1 MDSDRWKQVD
11 SLLQS
16 ALDCPP
22 EEREAYLRRA
32 CAADETLEREVRSLL
47 AAQAHAGSF
56 LERPAIEAAARALVR
71 QQSRGQQSS
80 GDSLLDRIISRYR
93 IVEKLG
99 SGGMGVVYKAEDI
112 ELGRFVALK
121 FLPGELAQD
130 PQALERFRREARAAS
145 ALNHPNICTIYEVGR
160 EDGHSFIAMEF
171 LDGLTLKHRI
181 AGRPLELSD
190 LLPIAIN
197 IADGLEA
204 AHAAGIIHRDIKPA
218 NIFITRR
225 GHAKILDFGLAKVT
239 SVEKA
244 AADVTAERPAL
255 SSDEQLSSTGMVAGT
270 VAYMSPEQVCGYPLD
285 ARSDLFSFG
294 AVVYEMCTGALPF
307 PGDTSVAISESI
319 LHRAPQPVI
328 RLNPALPPQLEK
340 LVGKALEKDRNR
352 RYQHAAEIQA
362 DLRRLERETETGRLG
377 IPRSRRVAGLWVA
390 LAVLLVALV
399 VAGGLYQ
406 RARLLSD
413 RLTEKDT
420 VVLADF
426 GNSTGDAVFDD
437 ALKTALNVS
446 LRQSPFLSVLSD
458 QQVVETLQLMT
469 RPASTL
475 LTPGVTREICLRARS
490 KAYIAGTISRLGSE
504 YVVGLKALNCQSGTI
519 LAQEQVTAATREK
532 VLDALG
538 TAATRLR
545 GQLGESLGSVQKFDV
560 PLAEATTVSLDALKA
575 FSLGQKTYREKGFGA
590 ALLYDQHAIELDP
603 NFAMGYRAV
612 GLDYTSLG
620 ETERA
625 SEYFTRAFQLR
636 GHASERERLEITAA
650 YYRHVT
656 GELDKAAQTFQEETE
671 TYPREVV
678 GYIGLALVYAE
689 QGEYQKA
696 STLMGQQIS
705 LEPGRITWYASLARY
720 RMALQHFDEAR
731 KVILEAR
738 GQKLEG
744 ADFHGIL
751 YTLAFLQGDA
761 AAMAEQQGWFASEPA
776 NEIDGLALAA
786 ATEAYAGHVG
796 NARDLTRRAVD
807 SAMRVGKKEKAA
819 AYLATAA
826 QQQAAYGNL
835 ADARRS
841 ATEALQLAPTSK
853 RVQSEAALAFALAG
867 DTVRAGSLA
876 QSLAKR
882 FPLDTQM
889 QWLWLPAI
897 RAQLALNANSPAS
910 ALNIPQASSP
920 LELGETFGDNL
931 SCLYPLYIRGNAY
944 LAAGQGAAAAI
955 EFQKI
960 IDHRGIVWNCWTGAL
975 AHLGVAR
982 ANALEARTLQGDDAK
997 SARLRALA
1005 GYEDFLT
1012 LWKNADHNVALLMQA
1027 RAEYARLK

>member
-16 ALDCPP
+16 VLDCPP
-22 EEREAYLRRA
+22 EERDAYLRRA

-56 LERPAIEAAARALVR
+56 LESPAIEAAARTLVS

-80 GDSLLDRIISRYR
+80 SDSLLDRIISRYR

-160 EDGHSFIAMEF
+160 EDGDSFIAMEF

-181 AGRPLELSD
+181 AGQPLKVST

-204 AHAAGIIHRDIKPA
+204 AHDAGIIHRDIKPA
-218 NIFITRR
+218 NIFITQR

-239 SVEKA
+239 SAGKA

-255 SSDEQLSSTGMVAGT
+255 SSDEQLTSTGMVAGT
-270 VAYMSPEQVCGYPLD
+270 VAYMSPEQVCGQPLD

-307 PGDTSVAISESI
+307 PGDTSEAIFESI
-319 LHRAPQPVI
+319 LHRAPQPAI

-340 LVGKALEKDRNR
+340 LVEKALEKDPNR

-377 IPRSRRVAGLWVA
+377 VPRSRRVAGLWVT
-390 LAVLLVALV
+390 LAVLLVALM

-406 RARLLSD
+406 RARRLSN

-426 GNSTGDAVFDD
+426 ANSTGDAVFDD

-469 RPASTL
+469 RPTSTP

-504 YVVGLKALNCQSGTI
+504 YVVGLKALNCQNGTI

-620 ETERA
+620 EAERA

-636 GHASERERLEITAA
+636 SHASERERLEITAA

-744 ADFHGIL
+744 ADFHSVL
-751 YTLAFLQGDA
+751 YALAFLQGDA

-776 NEIDGLALAA
+776 DEIDGLALAA

-796 NARDLTRRAVD
+796 NAHDLTRRAMD

-835 ADARRS
+835 AGARRS

-853 RVQSEAALAFALAG
+853 RVQSEAAVAFALAG
-867 DTVRAGSLA
+867 DTARAGSLA
-876 QSLAKR
+876 QLLAKR

-960 IDHRGIVWNCWTGAL
+960 VDHRGIVWNCWTGAL
-975 AHLGVAR
+975 AHLGAAR
-982 ANALEARTLQGDDAK
+982 ANAIESRTLQGDDAK

-1012 LWKNADHNVALLMQA
+1012 LWKTADHNVALLMQA